1 MIYVE
6 QHLLDP
12 KTHMPTG
19 MYLVQFSDLKE
30 FNEFYILAKQDP
42 DVIINILSYDPNKN
56 SGQKSIYDA
65 MLFGMSM
72 ENKT

>member
-19 MYLVQFSDLKE
+19 MCLVQFDSVKE
-30 FNEFYILAKQDP
+30 FNEFYVLAKTDP
-42 DVIINILSYDPNKN
+42 HVMINVLNYDPYKN
-56 SGQKSIYDA
+56 TGRKSIFDA

-72 ENKT
+72 EIKI

>member
-19 MYLVQFSDLKE
+19 MCLVQFETVKD
-30 FNEFYILAKQDP
+30 FNDFYALAKTDP
-42 DVIINILSYDPNKN
+42 HSIINILNYDPQKN
-56 SGQKSIYDA
+56 AGQKSMFDA
-65 MLFGMSM
+65 KLFSMST
-72 ENKT
+72 ENST